1 MKRKLLLFLLFGMAI
16 SLAGMQPAQATTLTY
31 NLTYEFSGG
40 ADPQGTSP
48 WLTAIFEDTGPDEV
62 KLTLSTPGLVAD
74 EFVTSWL
81 FNVDV
86 GTETDFNN
94 LNLDYSVF
102 PSGSA
107 DDADFNI
114 GSTFNFYSL
123 PPAQGF
129 DIEFSF
135 PTSNGNNP
143 ATGQPWDRF
152 VGKESLEFLIE
163 GDGIDANIFAAYNP
177 GDPSFRTVAKV
188 QGIAIDPGSGKITE
202 NPVPE
207 PDTMLLVGIG
217 LVGLAGFGRRRF
229 KA

>member
-1 MKRKLLLFLLFGMAI
+1 MKKKLLLFLLIGLAI
-16 SLAGMQPAQATTLTY
+16 SLAGIQSAQAAPLTY

-40 ADPQGTSP
+40 ADPQGPSP
-48 WLTAIFEDTGPDEV
+48 WLTAMFEDVATDEV

-86 GTETDFNN
+86 GTETDFNF
-94 LNLDYSVF
+94 LDLKYTPFS
-102 PSGSA
+102 PGSA
-107 DDADFNI
+107 DAADYNI

-135 PTSNGNNP
+135 PTSNGHLN
-143 ATGQPWDRF
+143 RF
-152 VGKESLEFLIE
+152 EAGESLIFLIE
-163 GDGIDANIFAAYNP
+163 GFGINANIFDALNP
-177 GDPSFRTVAKV
+177 GDPSFPTVAKV
-188 QGIAIDPGSGKITE
+188 QGISIDPGSGKIT
-202 NPVPE
+202 VPE
-207 PDTMLLVGIG
+207 PATMLLVGMG